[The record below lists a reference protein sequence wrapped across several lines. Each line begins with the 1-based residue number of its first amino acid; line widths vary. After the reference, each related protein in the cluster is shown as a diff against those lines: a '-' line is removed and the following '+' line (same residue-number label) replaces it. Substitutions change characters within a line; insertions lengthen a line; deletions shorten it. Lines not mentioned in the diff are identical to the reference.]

1 MKDLII
7 IKIGGQA
14 ISELT
19 DDFSNSWQS
28 GARRVKDSAAAW
40 RRPFDYQALSTITGA
55 GR

>member
-28 GARRVKDSAAAW
+28 GATQGKKI
-40 RRPFDYQALSTITGA
+40 LLLHG
-55 GR
+55 GGL